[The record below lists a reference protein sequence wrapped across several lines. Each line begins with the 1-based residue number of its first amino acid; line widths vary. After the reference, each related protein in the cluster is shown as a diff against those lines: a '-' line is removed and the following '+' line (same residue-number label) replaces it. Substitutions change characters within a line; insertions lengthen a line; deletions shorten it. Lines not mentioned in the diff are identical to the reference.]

1 MSSEPRATVHLSH
14 IVANW
19 RTLAGLNPKA
29 DTAAVVKAN
38 AYGLGAERVS
48 AALAAA
54 GCETFFVAY
63 PEEGA
68 IVRKGVIVRWL

>member
-38 AYGLGAERVS
+38 AYGQRV
-48 AALAAA
+48 
-54 GCETFFVAY
+54 
-63 PEEGA
+63 
-68 IVRKGVIVRWL
+68 KRWHSPWADGSTEN